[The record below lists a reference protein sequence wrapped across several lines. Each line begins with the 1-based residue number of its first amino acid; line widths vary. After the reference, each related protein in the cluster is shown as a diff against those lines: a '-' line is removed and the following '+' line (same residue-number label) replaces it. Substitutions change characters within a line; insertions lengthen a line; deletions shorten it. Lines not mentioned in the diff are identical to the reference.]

1 MKKITYLFLLSLLPV
16 ISYSQATADFFEL
29 GIVQNSG
36 YTFDIVA
43 VPDFTSTGNVDFS
56 GVGVAFIM
64 PTGSM
69 TVTNPAGA
77 TGQGVFALGS
87 INSSGADLLTLL
99 GIHDASE
106 DFYRVSRNP
115 GQYLNTTTAG
125 VPFNLFSIDVGGAPT
140 SGILSIADNTHPIL
154 VGLNNNNFDNFNF
167 ISANTGSPNS
177 TEDHYSGL
185 VSGSSSFDMGL
196 LTNPDLELTGISMY
210 PNPASNEF
218 FIKGLSVESEILVHD
233 MNGKLILTRAGYVGD
248 AIDIANIQSGV
259 YFVNITN
266 DGGST
271 TEKLIIE

>member
-77 TGQGVFALGS
+77 AGQGVFNLGS
-87 INSSGADLLTLL
+87 IPSSGTALVAAGVGNDGT
-99 GIHDASE
+99 E
-106 DFYRVSRNP
+106 DFFRVSRDS

-125 VPFNLFSIDVGGAPT
+125 VPFNLFTIDVGGAPT
-140 SGILSIADNTHPIL
+140 SGVLSLADNTHPIL
-154 VGLNNNNFDNFNF
+154 VGLNGIGFDNFNF
-167 ISANTGSPNS
+167 INANTGNPNS

-196 LTNPDLELTGISMY
+196 LTNPDLDLTGISMY

-233 MNGKLILTRAGYVGD
+233 MNGKLILSRSGYVGD

-271 TEKLIIE
+271 TKKLIIE